1 MEEKKIKN
9 LFSIFVFFILFY
21 SSSLQSLEKNIY
33 IVLKIE
39 NQIVTNQDIENEY
52 NYLKALNNDLN
63 KLEKSKGLKIAKN
76 SIIREKVKEIELR
89 KYYDLDAKNEFVEDI
104 VLNLFKK
111 INLNTK
117 QEINQYL
124 SKYSLNIKDVEKKI
138 NIEATWNNF
147 IYTKYKDQVN
157 VDINKLKKKINN
169 TKKKRNSFLISEIF
183 FTPKNKEDKEKKIKD
198 IYNSINEKGFK
209 LSATIYSKSDSA
221 KVGGLIGWV
230 NENEISESLSN
241 KIKLLKKGE
250 YTQPVQM
257 PGGILI
263 IQLND
268 KKEKEI
274 SINFEKSLEL
284 LIKNETNKILNQ
296 FSSIYYQKLRK
307 NINFNES

>member
-1 MEEKKIKN
+1 MVKKKIKN
-9 LFSIFVFFILFY
+9 LFSIFIFFILFY
-21 SSSLQSLEKNIY
+21 SSSLQSLESSIY

-39 NQIVTNQDIENEY
+39 NEIVTNQDIENEY
-52 NYLKALNNDLN
+52 NYLRALNNDLN

-89 KYYDLDAKNEFVEDI
+89 KYYDLDTKNEFVEGI

-138 NIEATWNNF
+138 NIEATWNNL
-147 IYTKYKDQVN
+147 IYTRYKDQVN
-157 VDINKLKKKINN
+157 VDINKLKKKIKSA
-169 TKKKRNSFLISEIF
+169 KKTEYSFLISEIF
-183 FTPKNKEDKEKKIKD
+183 FTPKNKEDKEKKVKE
-198 IYNSINEKGFK
+198 IYHSINEKGFK

-221 KVGGLIGWV
+221 KVGGSIGWV
-230 NENEISESLSN
+230 NENEISESLSRE
-241 KIKLLKKGE
+241 IKLLKKGE
-250 YTQPVQM
+250 YTEPMQM
-257 PGGILI
+257 PGGKLI

-274 SINFEKSLEL
+274 NINFEKSLEL
-284 LIKNETNKILNQ
+284 LIKKETNKILNQ

>member
-1 MEEKKIKN
+1 MEGKKIKN

-21 SSSLQSLEKNIY
+21 SSSLQSLENNIY

-52 NYLKALNNDLN
+52 NYLRALNNDLN

-76 SIIREKVKEIELR
+76 SIIREKVKEIELK
-89 KYYDLDAKNEFVEDI
+89 KYYDLESKNEFVEGI

-117 QEINQYL
+117 EDINQYL
-124 SKYSLNIKDVEKKI
+124 LGYDLNIKDIEKKI
-138 NIEATWNNF
+138 NIEATWNNM
-147 IYTKYKDQVN
+147 IYMKYKDQVN
-157 VDINKLKKKINN
+157 VDVNKLKKKINSS
-169 TKKKRNSFLISEIF
+169 KKTENLFLISEIF
-183 FTPKNKEDKEKKIKD
+183 FMPESKQDREKKVKE
-198 IYNSINEKGFK
+198 IYDSINEKGFK

-230 NENEISESLSN
+230 NENEISESIAGQ
-241 KIKLLKKGE
+241 IKSLKKGE
-250 YTQPVQM
+250 YTKPVQM
-257 PGGILI
+257 PGGLLI

-268 KKEKEI
+268 KKEKKI
-274 SINFEKSLEL
+274 DIDFEKLLENL
-284 LIKNETNKILNQ
+284 VKKETNKILNQ

>member
-52 NYLKALNNDLN
+52 NYLRALNNDLN

-89 KYYDLDAKNEFVEDI
+89 KYYDLDTKNEFVEGI

-117 QEINQYL
+117 QDINQYL
-124 SKYSLNIKDVEKKI
+124 SRYSLDIKDVEKKI

-183 FTPKNKEDKEKKIKD
+183 FTPKSKQDKEKKIKD

-230 NENEISESLSN
+230 NENEISESLLN

-250 YTQPVQM
+250 YTRPVQM
-257 PGGILI
+257 PGGVLI